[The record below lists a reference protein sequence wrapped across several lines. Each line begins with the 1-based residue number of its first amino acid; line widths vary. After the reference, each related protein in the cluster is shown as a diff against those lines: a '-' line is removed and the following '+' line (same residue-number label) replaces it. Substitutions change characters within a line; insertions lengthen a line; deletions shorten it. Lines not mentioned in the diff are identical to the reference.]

1 MVKAE
6 ELRSKTKDE
15 LASRLSELKKERFNL
30 RFQRASGQL
39 ENTAQFKK
47 ARREIAQIKTV
58 ISEKIKVGKD
68 NLGDTNA

>member
-15 LASRLSELKKERFNL
+15 LTSRLSELKKERFNL

-39 ENTAQFKK
+39 ENK
-47 ARREIAQIKTV
+47 
-58 ISEKIKVGKD
+58 
-68 NLGDTNA
+68 

>member
-6 ELRSKTKDE
+6 ELRTKSIDE
-15 LASRLSELKKERFNL
+15 LEGRLTELKKEGFNL

-47 ARREIAQIKTV
+47 SRKEIAQIKT
-58 ISEKIKVGKD
+58 IMSEKQKIVNKD
-68 NLGDTNA
+68 V